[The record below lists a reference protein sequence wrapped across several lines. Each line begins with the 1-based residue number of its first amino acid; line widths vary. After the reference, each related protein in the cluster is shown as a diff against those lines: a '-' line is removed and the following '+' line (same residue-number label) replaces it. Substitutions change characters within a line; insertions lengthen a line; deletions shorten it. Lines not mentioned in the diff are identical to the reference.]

1 MTVRVLLADD
11 HPIVRAGLQV
21 VLAANPNLHLVG
33 ETGDGLDVMPMV
45 ARLKPDVLVLDLMM
59 PGLGGLEIA
68 DRVRRNAPE
77 TRVII
82 LSMHDNE
89 AYVVA
94 ALQAGALGY
103 VLKKSASGELIRAIE
118 DALEGRQYLSP
129 ALSQEALNDYR
140 EQLDQSHN
148 ADPQKNLT
156 PRERQVFHL
165 VVEGLTNRQIGR
177 RLKISPRTAEM
188 HRANLMRKLGV
199 QTTADLIRY
208 ALRIGIL
215 PPD

>member
-1 MTVRVLLADD
+1 
-11 HPIVRAGLQV
+11 
-21 VLAANPNLHLVG
+21 
-33 ETGDGLDVMPMV
+33 MPMV

-94 ALQAGALGY
+94 ALQAGVLGY

-129 ALSQEALNDYR
+129 ALSQEALNEYR

-165 VVEGLTNRQIGR
+165 VAEGLTNRQIGR

>member
-1 MTVRVLLADD
+1 MTITVLLADD
-11 HPIVRAGLQV
+11 HPIVRAGLQA
-21 VLAANPNLHLVG
+21 VLASNPNLQLVG
-33 ETGDGLDVMPMV
+33 ETGDGLKVMPMV

-68 DRVRRNAPE
+68 ARVRRKAPE

-82 LSMHDNE
+82 LSMHENE

-129 ALSQEALNDYR
+129 ALSQEALNEYR

-148 ADPQKNLT
+148 VDPQKNLT
-156 PRERQVFHL
+156 PRERQVLHL
-165 VVEGLTNRQIGR
+165 VVEGLTNRQVGQ

-199 QTTADLIRY
+199 QSTADLIRY
-208 ALRIGIL
+208 ALRLGIL